1 MEPRLVG
8 ILALVI
14 ALSLVAGCGGS
25 SSNPAAEAKAVEK
38 KLAAAEEEE
47 AACQGLLPEEETA
60 LQIYSNE
67 LNRQGKAAGL
77 SVAKTEELVHNLEL
91 KVRELSDCI
100 EEEQELEIKL
110 NHQLAELSEQEEGF
124 AARKANEAAE

>member
-1 MEPRLVG
+1 M
-8 ILALVI
+8 
-14 ALSLVAGCGGS
+14 
-25 SSNPAAEAKAVEK
+25 
-38 KLAAAEEEE
+38 
-47 AACQGLLPEEETA
+47 LPEEETA
-60 LQIYSNE
+60 LQIYGNE

-124 AARKANEAAE
+124 ATRKANEAAE